1 MARTVDDLAL
11 LYQIIAGPD
20 GRDTDVQP
28 VPVEKGPKVTLRDL
42 RIAVAPTFAD
52 LPLASEIRMAIE
64 RLAKEL
70 APLCAAV
77 EETSLPA
84 LDFNQDLAKAGELI
98 SMTLGAFEEQGDG
111 PTASLAQYLQSLHRR
126 DHSIFTCEEFFAQWD
141 VLLCAPT
148 MLTAFPHC
156 EVDGYMCR

>member
-28 VPVEKGPKVTLRDL
+28 VPVEKGPEVTLREL

-64 RLAKEL
+64 RLADEL
-70 APLCAAV
+70 TPCV
-77 EETSLPA
+77 
-84 LDFNQDLAKAGELI
+84 Q
-98 SMTLGAFEEQGDG
+98 
-111 PTASLAQYLQSLHRR
+111 R
-126 DHSIFTCEEFFAQWD
+126 
-141 VLLCAPT
+141 
-148 MLTAFPHC
+148 
-156 EVDGYMCR
+156 